1 MVMRGRQVVIYGEYL
16 FLENFITGGIL
27 LFFTVKL
34 LNRRFSRIRL
44 FIGAAMCG
52 AAGFAIFLP
61 VAGIAGILMQVGI
74 AASAVF
80 LGLGAKTAKELLV
93 QTAIFMALTLISGGG
108 VMALMLWQEIPSV
121 SGAGALYIPPLTY
134 LRLICFGILA
144 FGFSYLIVKLIQQVR
159 LNIGLCDE
167 AAIRIEG
174 QTILLRAMIDTGNYL
189 KEPISGR
196 SVALIGKNAAGKLEK
211 LKCKERYALIPFH
224 SVGSRNGLLEGMR
237 TDSIYYRGNEVR
249 NAVIAFY
256 ENDFEDIDM
265 ILGRDFLDRGL
276 SNE

>member
-1 MVMRGRQVVIYGEYL
+1 MRGRQVVIYGEYL

-27 LFFTVKL
+27 LFFTGKL
-34 LNRRFSRIRL
+34 LDRKLSHIRL

-61 VAGIAGILMQVGI
+61 VAGIPGILMRIGI
-74 AASAVF
+74 AACAAL
-80 LGLGAKTAKELLV
+80 LGLGAKTAKELLTK
-93 QTAIFMALTLISGGG
+93 TAIFMALTLISGGG

-144 FGFSYLIVKLIQQVR
+144 FGFSYLIVKLIQQLR

-167 AAIRIEG
+167 AAIRING

-196 SVALIGKNAAGKLEK
+196 PVALIGKNAAGEIEK

-224 SVGSRNGLLEGMR
+224 AVGSQSGILEGMR

-256 ENDFEDIDM
+256 ENNFEDSDM

>member
-134 LRLICFGILA
+134 LRLLRNSCLRF
-144 FGFSYLIVKLIQQVR
+144 LIPDSQV
-159 LNIGLCDE
+159 DTT
-167 AAIRIEG
+167 G
-174 QTILLRAMIDTGNYL
+174 QTEHRA
-189 KEPISGR
+189 
-196 SVALIGKNAAGKLEK
+196 
-211 LKCKERYALIPFH
+211 
-224 SVGSRNGLLEGMR
+224 
-237 TDSIYYRGNEVR
+237 VR
-249 NAVIAFY
+249 
-256 ENDFEDIDM
+256 
-265 ILGRDFLDRGL
+265 
-276 SNE
+276 